1 MSTDIISFSSLS
13 ASYNVTPGAAYSYPP
28 AFKRYG
34 NKIHNIHFIGNNKP
48 WRSIATRPA
57 SAPSPHPA
65 TLGFDYPSLVDRWFA
80 VYDKHVRPTTDPAV
94 RQTFTVPET
103 QAVWNQRQL
112 AALAT
117 PQGRQDLA
125 DFARLGSTPK
135 EVRFVVHDPN
145 SGSSEGIYSSLPLDG
160 RVDLMRPQP
169 KPAKPEEPPKEA
181 APSAAASPPIYA
193 QPLPIEAPIN
203 PPNRQGSP
211 PLAVWDAQ
219 RSAPPARAGPE
230 FTGHFDSYENAWDR
244 PNNAPKE
251 EWNPVISYPV
261 IPDRVKQDAWYA
273 GAADVPPDRRNV
285 KPVFPWE
292 SDRNRT
298 TARVFPKGDTP
309 PAEEEVLPQVATED
323 VASPSSDSTA
333 IGSVPAPGQPSTPSA
348 IRHQSFSEAIASYTN
363 AWDEIPSIKRY
374 ATRLTGGP
382 PRPVAPPATPGPG
395 TVGLPASNE
404 AAGRPRSRRE
414 SSNGKRHFVPPLENR
429 SEDGDVEDTSEEDD
443 RSEEGESAAQSHGG
457 RKYDR
462 RGPGGGSAGGPSGGT
477 GHAHRGST
485 DTTGYGSSGPAKS
498 SGNGEQ
504 STPSANR
511 RYRERSA
518 QTDVVQHRDQRTQTG
533 SPKHRPVFFTS
544 DSSSANLTELGRAK
558 GVGSPPQYGRT
569 SSTDSVTGHFRKAL
583 FANAPQGVTEVMT
596 PSIDD
601 EKNRKFFVMQGVAA
615 MAPSASR
622 TTSDEGFSSST
633 TVVPSSA
640 ATSPSK
646 LARATRVFDPATSLD
661 VSTPC

>member
-1 MSTDIISFSSLS
+1 M
-13 ASYNVTPGAAYSYPP
+13 
-28 AFKRYG
+28 
-34 NKIHNIHFIGNNKP
+34 
-48 WRSIATRPA
+48 
-57 SAPSPHPA
+57 
-65 TLGFDYPSLVDRWFA
+65 DRWFA

-103 QAVWNQRQL
+103 QAVWNQPQL

-125 DFARLGSTPK
+125 DFARIGSTPK
-135 EVRFVVHDPN
+135 EVRFVVHDPH
-145 SGSSEGIYSSLPLDG
+145 GATSEGIYSSLPLDG

-169 KPAKPEEPPKEA
+169 KLVKPDEPAKEA

-193 QPLPIEAPIN
+193 QPLPLERPIN

-219 RSAPPARAGPE
+219 RSAPPSRAGPE
-230 FTGHFDSYENAWDR
+230 FTGSFDSYENAWDR
-244 PNNAPKE
+244 SSRDAPKE
-251 EWNPVISYPV
+251 EWNPTSSYPV
-261 IPDRVKQDAWYA
+261 IPEHVKQDAWYA

-285 KPVFPWE
+285 KAVFPWE
-292 SDRNRT
+292 SDRNRV

-309 PAEEEVLPQVATED
+309 PAFEEPLPATTPVAATTEPL
-323 VASPSSDSTA
+323 ASPQSGSSAS
-333 IGSVPAPGQPSTPSA
+333 GSVPAPGPV
-348 IRHQSFSEAIASYTN
+348 RHQSFSDAIASYTN

-382 PRPVAPPATPGPG
+382 AHPTAPPATPGPG
-395 TVGLPASNE
+395 TVGLPQSSDVAGG
-404 AAGRPRSRRE
+404 GRPRSRRE
-414 SSNGKRHFVPPLENR
+414 SSNGKRHFNPPLENR
-429 SEDGDVEDTSEEDD
+429 SEDGDVEDTSEDDD
-443 RSEEGESAAQSHGG
+443 RSSGG
-457 RKYDR
+457 DETGPQGQGGSKKFDR
-462 RGPGGGSAGGPSGGT
+462 RGPPGGGAGGAGGASGGGGS

-485 DTTGYGSSGPAKS
+485 DATGYSSAGQAKS
-498 SGNGEQ
+498 SGNGGDQ
-504 STPSANR
+504 TTPSGNR

-544 DSSSANLTELGRAK
+544 DSSSANLTELGRAGSK
-558 GVGSPPQYGRT
+558 GMGSPPQYGRT

-601 EKNRKFFVMQGVAA
+601 EKVRKFFVMPGGHVA
-615 MAPSASR
+615 APSASR

-646 LARATRVFDPATSLD
+646 LPRATRVFDPSTSLD
-661 VSTPC
+661 VSS